1 MHGDKRDKGWGR
13 ELLPRSPMNLR
24 IFFVL
29 LPSIALAQN
38 ADVADLSLESLLDTP
53 VEVTRDSRSTRE
65 SASVL
70 LVVTRDEVL
79 SSGARDLLEVLQLV
93 PGFTFHQDVEG
104 VVGVAFRGLWGN
116 EGKVLVMLDGQE
128 INEILYTGAQ
138 FGHHVLVSQ
147 IERVEIIRGPGSALY
162 GGSAELAVV
171 NVVTRGGKELSGASV
186 MGRFAQ
192 GETGFH
198 DWSLGASAGGKH
210 ESKSLEWS
218 LHAVGGQGRRSRG
231 TFDDFYGNSASLAGD
246 QLDPLFMTAG
256 LTYKGLKA
264 RLLYDDQTIGGT
276 VGFGEAQAPGTKVR
290 FRTALADVSYEMK
303 LSETVTL
310 KPRLNA
316 RLHIPWQSLDAT
328 TDLFYDKS
336 AVRALAGV
344 TANWTATRFLTVS
357 GGVEGFVDHAWLND
371 SRLVG
376 AQTAFGDDNQ
386 VSYGN
391 VAGWV
396 QGQLNTPFVNV
407 TAGGRLEWHS
417 RVGVNVAPRIAFTRQ
432 FERVNVKLLYG
443 GAFRSP
449 GIENLNLGPGLK
461 AERTH
466 VAEAEVGVE
475 LGDIGF
481 VSVNG
486 FYTALVAPITYD
498 YDLATNVES
507 YRNAGALSTAGAE
520 ALLKLRGSRGHLN
533 LSYALAVPVV
543 AEDVD
548 TYLRP
553 DGRTTPTLLGM
564 PTHKFTLW
572 GKLVMNK
579 HLSVGGSAVFLGDRY
594 AFTSATDLLDGT
606 GQAGWVKETLL
617 LTAWFGIDSIAGTGF
632 SAQLG
637 VGNVLDAPVQYVQP
651 YNGGLAPMPGRGREY
666 FVRLSYALEFLK

>member
-1 MHGDKRDKGWGR
+1 MKLR
-13 ELLPRSPMNLR
+13 LL
-24 IFFVL
+24 FGL
-29 LPSIALAQN
+29 LPSLALAQN

-53 VEVTRDSRSTRE
+53 VEVTRDARSSRE

-93 PGFTFHQDVEG
+93 PGFTFHQDVQG
-104 VVGVAFRGLWGN
+104 VVGVAFRGLWGS
-116 EGKVLVMLDGQE
+116 EGKVLIMLDGQE
-128 INEILYTGAQ
+128 INEILYTGSQ
-138 FGHHVLVSQ
+138 FGHHILVSQ

-186 MGRFAQ
+186 MGRYAQ

-198 DWSLGASAGGKH
+198 DWSLGASVGGKH

-231 TFDDFYGNSASLAGD
+231 TFDDFYGNSASLADD
-246 QLDPLFMTAG
+246 QLDPFFMTAG

-264 RLLYDDQTIGGT
+264 RLLYDDQTIGAT
-276 VGFGEAQAPGTKVR
+276 VGFGEAVPGAKLR
-290 FRTALADVSYEMK
+290 FRTALADLSYEMK

-316 RLHIPWQSLDAT
+316 RLHIPWQSLDDT

-336 AVRALAGV
+336 AVRVLAGV
-344 TANWTATRFLTVS
+344 TASWTAASFLTVS

-371 SRLVG
+371 TRAIG
-376 AQTAFGDDNQ
+376 AQTTFGDDNQ

-417 RVGVNVAPRIAFTRQ
+417 RVGVNVAPRLALTRQ

-475 LGDIGF
+475 LGDVGF

-486 FYTALVAPITYD
+486 FYTALVAPITYN
-498 YDLATNVES
+498 YDLVTDEES

-564 PTHKFTLW
+564 PTHKLTLW

-606 GQAGWVKETLL
+606 GQIGWVKETLL
-617 LTAWFGIDSIAGTGF
+617 LTAWLGIDSIGGTGF